1 VESSFCAEN
10 GALTSYIY
18 ITISVEAD
26 LQTKQFV
33 REATGLVRE
42 YGALDTLLF
51 ASVFVF
57 ALVFT
62 IQQFPWFY
70 GNTLGAPLPQT
81 LLVAA
86 IPFAFLML
94 TYWAIGVLMPRTGND
109 YVWIGRVLHPS
120 IGFTWGVVYVLIV
133 FLAAFIGAGTGP
145 LTFAASSIFSIGGL
159 LTNSA
164 SLTST
169 GNFLGGPTGGLEFSI
184 LITVIIAAFTIFGA
198 KWIKAF
204 LYTTW
209 AFAIAGMVI
218 MWYILSST
226 SQTTFAA
233 NWDKLI
239 SGGNH
244 TYTYAGLQQAATT
257 AAPFTTAVG
266 FGAIIAALPLA
277 FLFLF
282 GGNYA
287 NAFAGEIKNI
297 KKSLPIAL
305 FLSLILG
312 ILYWTVTS
320 TLTVNTLGQGWITAV
335 GHGWTA
341 GGSGTGTASF
351 PLPYQPTQPLFLAVA
366 AYPNNALIDIMF
378 ITYFIGSLGPVF
390 AYFWI
395 PTKYLFAWSF
405 DRVIP
410 SKFADVSSRFHT
422 AWVAVI
428 ATAIIGIVGEV
439 LYSYLGYSAYFSMG
453 TVLWGISYT
462 VPGIALMV
470 FPYVKKDL
478 FATAPGWLGRRV
490 AGIPL
495 LTIIGFL
502 TFIGF
507 GYVGYLAFTSTV
519 VNAVPVNALVGTA
532 GVTIIAGFA
541 IFYLSKWYHKREG
554 LDVSMALREIPP
566 E

>member
-1 VESSFCAEN
+1 M
-10 GALTSYIY
+10 
-18 ITISVEAD
+18 
-26 LQTKQFV
+26 
-33 REATGLVRE
+33 RE
-42 YGALDTLLF
+42 YGAIDTLLF

-70 GNTLGAPLPQT
+70 GNTLGAPLAPT

-94 TYWAIGVLMPRTGND
+94 SYWAIGVLMPRTGND
-109 YVWIGRVLHPS
+109 YVWVGRILHPS
-120 IGFTWGVVYVLIV
+120 IGFTWGMIYVLIV

-145 LTFAASSIFSIGGL
+145 LSFAISSIFSIAGL
-159 LTNSA
+159 IGNSAYLTNM
-164 SLTST
+164 
-169 GNFLGGPTGGLEFSI
+169 GNFLGTAAGALEISV
-184 LITVIIAAFTIFGA
+184 LVTLLVAAFTIFGA
-198 KWIKAF
+198 KLVKAF

-209 AFAIAGMVI
+209 VFAIIGMVI
-218 MWYILSST
+218 MWYILSTT
-226 SQTTFAA
+226 SNATFAS
-233 NWDKLI
+233 NWNTLI
-239 SGGNH
+239 SGGNAN
-244 TYTYAGLQQAATT
+244 YTYAGLQNAATS
-257 AAPFTTAVG
+257 AAPFSYATG
-266 FGAIIAALPLA
+266 FGGIVAALPLA

-287 NAFAGEIKNI
+287 NAFAGEIKNV

-305 FLSLILG
+305 FLSLVLG
-312 ILYWTVTS
+312 IAYWSLTS
-320 TLTVNTLGQGWITAV
+320 TLTVNTLGFNWITAV
-335 GHGWTA
+335 GHGWIA

-366 AYPNNALIDIMF
+366 AYPNTLLIDLMF
-378 ITYFIGSLGPVF
+378 VTYILGSLGPVF

-428 ATAIIGIVGEV
+428 ATAIIGVIGEV
-439 LYSYLGYSAYFSMG
+439 LYSYLGYASYFSMG

-462 VPGIALMV
+462 IPGLALTI

-478 FATAPGWLGRRV
+478 FANAPGWMGKKV

-495 LTIIGFL
+495 LSIVGLITTVGFAA
-502 TFIGF
+502 
-507 GYVGYLAFTSTV
+507 VGYIAFTSVV
-519 VNAVPVNALVGTA
+519 VNFLPVAVTA
-532 GVTIIAGFA
+532 EVAGITIIAGFG
-541 IFYLSKWYHKREG
+541 IYYGSKWYHGREG

>member
-1 VESSFCAEN
+1 MNVLCAI
-10 GALTSYIY
+10 G
-18 ITISVEAD
+18 

-33 REATGLVRE
+33 RDATGLVRE
-42 YGALDTLLF
+42 YGAIDTLLF

-70 GNTLGAPLPQT
+70 GNTLGAPLAPT

-86 IPFAFLML
+86 IPFGFLML

-109 YVWIGRVLHPS
+109 YVWVGRVLHPS
-120 IGFTWGVVYVLIV
+120 IGFAWGMVYVLIV

-145 LTFAASSIFSIGGL
+145 LSFAISSIFSVAGL
-159 LTNSA
+159 LGNSA

-169 GNFLGGPTGGLEFSI
+169 GNFLGTPTGALEVSV
-184 LITVIIAAFTIFGA
+184 LLTVLVAAFTIFGA
-198 KWIKAF
+198 KFVKAF
-204 LYTTW
+204 LYFTW
-209 AFAIAGMVI
+209 VFAIIGMVV
-218 MWYILSST
+218 MWYILAST
-226 SQTTFAA
+226 SNATFAA
-233 NWDKLI
+233 NWNALI
-239 SGGNH
+239 SGGNAA
-244 TYTYAGLQQAATT
+244 YTYQGLQSAATS
-257 AAPFTTAVG
+257 AAPFVQAVG
-266 FGAIIAALPLA
+266 FGGIVAALPLA

-287 NAFAGEIKNI
+287 NAFAGEIKNV

-312 ILYWTVTS
+312 IAYWTLTS
-320 TLTVNTLGQGWITAV
+320 TLTINTLGFNWITAV
-335 GHGWTA
+335 GHGWAA

-366 AYPNNALIDIMF
+366 AYPNTALIDVMF
-378 ITYFIGSLGPVF
+378 VTYFIGSLGPVF

-428 ATAIIGIVGEV
+428 ATAIIGIIGEIV
-439 LYSYLGYSAYFSMG
+439 YSYLGYSSYFSMG
-453 TVLWGISYT
+453 TVLWGLSYT
-462 VPGIALMV
+462 VPGIALTV
-470 FPYVKKDL
+470 FPFVKKDL
-478 FATAPGWLGRRV
+478 FASAPGWMGKKV

-495 LTIIGFL
+495 LSIVGLIT
-502 TFIGF
+502 TIGF
-507 GYVGYLAFTSTV
+507 GVVGYIAFTSVV
-519 VNAVPVNALVGTA
+519 VNSVPVLVTGEVVLLTLVA
-532 GVTIIAGFA
+532 AFA
-541 IFYLSKWYHKREG
+541 IYYASKTYHGRKG

>member
-1 VESSFCAEN
+1 
-10 GALTSYIY
+10 
-18 ITISVEAD
+18 

-33 REATGLVRE
+33 RDATGLVRE
-42 YGALDTLLF
+42 YGVIDTLLF

-62 IQQFPWFY
+62 ITQFPWFY
-70 GNTLGAPLPQT
+70 GNTLGAPLAPA

-109 YVWIGRVLHPS
+109 YVWVGRVLHPS
-120 IGFTWGVVYVLIV
+120 IGFTWGMLYVLIV

-145 LTFAASSIFSIGGL
+145 LSFAVSSIFSIAGL
-159 LTNSA
+159 LGNSVYLTN
-164 SLTST
+164 L
-169 GNFLGGPTGGLEFSI
+169 GNFLGGSVGSLEVGV
-184 LITVIIAAFTIFGA
+184 LLTLLVAAFTIFGS
-198 KWIKAF
+198 KLIKAF

-209 AFAIAGMVI
+209 VFAIIGMIV
-218 MWYILSST
+218 MWYILSTT
-226 SQTTFAA
+226 SNATFVS
-233 NWDKLI
+233 NWNTLV
-239 SGGNH
+239 SGGNPA
-244 TYTYAGLQQAATT
+244 YTYAGLQNTATS
-257 AAPFTTAVG
+257 AAPFTYAAG
-266 FGAIIAALPLA
+266 FGGIIAALPLA

-287 NAFAGEIKNI
+287 NAFAGEIKNV

-312 ILYWTVTS
+312 ILYWTLTS
-320 TLTVNTLGQGWITAV
+320 ALTVNTLGFNWVTAV
-335 GHGWTA
+335 GHGWVA

-351 PLPYQPTQPLFLAVA
+351 PLPYQPTQPLFLAVS
-366 AYPNNALIDIMF
+366 AYPNTALIDIMF
-378 ITYFIGSLGPVF
+378 VTYFIGSLGPVF

-422 AWVAVI
+422 AWIAVI
-428 ATAIIGIVGEV
+428 TTAVIGIIGEIM
-439 LYSYLGYSAYFSMG
+439 YSYLGYSSYFSMG
-453 TVLWGISYT
+453 TVLWGLSYT
-462 VPGIALMV
+462 IPGIALMV

-478 FATAPGWLGRRV
+478 FANAPGWMGRKV

-495 LTIIGFL
+495 LSIVGLIT
-502 TFIGF
+502 TIGF
-507 GYVGYLAFTSTV
+507 GYVGYIAFTSVV
-519 VNAVPVNALVGTA
+519 VNSVPVNVTA
-532 GVTIIAGFA
+532 EVVAVTIIAGFA
-541 IFYLSKWYHKREG
+541 IYYASKGYHRRQG

>member
-1 VESSFCAEN
+1 
-10 GALTSYIY
+10 
-18 ITISVEAD
+18 

-33 REATGLVRE
+33 RDATGLVRE
-42 YGALDTLLF
+42 YGAVDTLLF

-70 GNTLGAPLPQT
+70 GNTLGAPLAPT
-81 LLVAA
+81 LLIAA

-94 TYWAIGVLMPRTGND
+94 SYWAIGVLMPRTGND
-109 YVWIGRVLHPS
+109 YVWVGRILHPS
-120 IGFTWGVVYVLIV
+120 IGFTWGMIYVLIV

-145 LTFAASSIFSIGGL
+145 LSFAVSSIFSMAGLIG
-159 LTNSA
+159 NSA
-164 SLTST
+164 YLTGVGS
-169 GNFLGGPTGGLEFSI
+169 FLGSSVGGLEFSI
-184 LITVIIAAFTIFGA
+184 LLTAIVAAFTIFGA
-198 KWIKAF
+198 KLIKAF

-209 AFAIAGMVI
+209 AFAIVGMII
-218 MWYILSST
+218 MWYILSTT
-226 SQTTFAA
+226 SNATFSS
-233 NWDKLI
+233 NWNTLV
-239 SGGNH
+239 SGGNA
-244 TYTYAGLQQAATT
+244 TYTYSGLQNAATT
-257 AAPFTTAVG
+257 AAPFTPAVG
-266 FGAIIAALPLA
+266 FGGIVAALPLA

-305 FLSLILG
+305 FLSLVLG
-312 ILYWTVTS
+312 IAYWTITS
-320 TLTVNTLGQGWITAV
+320 TLTVNTLGFNWITAV

-351 PLPYQPTQPLFLAVA
+351 PLPYQPTQPMFLAVS
-366 AYPNNALIDIMF
+366 AYPNTALIDIMF
-378 ITYFIGSLGPVF
+378 VTYIIGSLGPVF

-428 ATAIIGIVGEV
+428 TTAVIGVIGEV
-439 LYSYLGYSAYFSMG
+439 LYSYLGYSSYFSMG
-453 TVLWGISYT
+453 TVLWGLSYT

-478 FATAPGWLGRRV
+478 FANAPGWLGKKV
-490 AGIPL
+490 AGLPL
-495 LTIIGFL
+495 LTIIGFI
-502 TFIGF
+502 TTVGF

-519 VNAVPVNALVGTA
+519 VNSIPVTA
-532 GVTIIAGFA
+532 TAEVVLVTIVLGFVIYYA
-541 IFYLSKWYHKREG
+541 SKAYHKRQG